1 MNRNNLRRIISCM
14 TAVALTMTFSVTAFA
29 GGGPDY
35 PIREE
40 VTENIYP
47 ERDEGNSNQEMAPPL
62 TPSGNL
68 TLVDDIRQEDKS
80 TDAPANED
88 NQTNNELENKQ
99 FITVQSK
106 NGNYFYLVID
116 RSGET
121 ENVYFLNMV
130 DESDLLA
137 LIEEPTEDA
146 VPVCICEE
154 QCTIGSIER
163 NCEICAYNI
172 SDCAGVEPT
181 PDLPEEPDE
190 PIQEPADEPQKP
202 VSKNQS
208 VALVVIVLALFGLG
222 SFFLYKRYIQPK
234 YQTKL
239 HPDPDA
245 FEYDDE
251 NEDEEEL

>member
-1 MNRNNLRRIISCM
+1 M
-14 TAVALTMTFSVTAFA
+14 MTFSVTAFA

-47 ERDEGNSNQEMAPPL
+47 ERDENNNVQEMAPPL

-68 TLVDDIRQEDKS
+68 TLVDDIRQEAES

-88 NQTNNELENKQ
+88 DRTNTAPENKQ

-137 LIEEPTEDA
+137 LIDEPTEDA
-146 VPVCICEE
+146 SPVCICEE
-154 QCTIGSIER
+154 KCAIGSIER
-163 NCEICAYNI
+163 SCEICAYNI

-181 PDLPEEPDE
+181 PILPEEPDE
-190 PIQEPADEPQKP
+190 PAQEPTDDPQEP
-202 VSKNQS
+202 VSNNQS
-208 VALVVIVLALFGLG
+208 VLLVVIIMALFGLG
-222 SFFLYKRYIQPK
+222 GFFLYKRYIQPK
-234 YQTKL
+234 RQTKL

-251 NEDEEEL
+251 TEDEEEL